1 MEKLNYVSPRIV
13 DYGTLADLTASCI
26 GTGNQDE
33 AAKFSVILR
42 SVPILDPATG
52 KFVCGVGSPPSDI
65 NLKRDIRP
73 L

>member
-1 MEKLNYVSPRIV
+1 MNKISYTGPRIV

-33 AAKFSVILR
+33 VAKFAVQLR
-42 SVPILDPATG
+42 SVPVLDPATG